1 VAAAAAI
8 VTAAVTA
15 AITVAIVT
23 SPNDGPTAIDERVAE
38 LEAQEAERNLERID
52 SLTQTTVAAHD
63 ELLPVMDQL
72 HAILPLGGSPAQ
84 PASRDD
90 VAALQASVSSAFEMF
105 GSPESAS
112 TEVNVARGGFVLAVE
127 LLAASL
133 TAYEAALDAGFD
145 AGFETGG
152 AGGSQLVEMAADLR
166 MSAVDAWSVAATQL
180 DVLNIDAENGHVHL
194 YLPARPGEDTEVH
207 H

>member
-72 HAILPLGGSPAQ
+72 HAILPLDGSPAQ

-133 TAYEAALDAGFD
+133 TAYEAALDAGF
-145 AGFETGG
+145 ETGG